1 MDNKNYLKRL
11 KEIIKE
17 KDNRFWLMIFI
28 ILSTSTIFIL
38 WAINLDKIFLNS
50 SNSSTE
56 PDNINVVTLKE
67 DANQAFV
74 DFMRMIEKNKEL
86 DKNTSSSTEELDEL
100 DLEKI
105 KDALNRELSSSST
118 NISNNKIDLSSSSDP
133 IISYDLDNSEQEI
146 VELKRRIQE
155 LEGALKN

>member
-56 PDNINVVTLKE
+56 PDNINVVALKE

>member
-56 PDNINVVTLKE
+56 PDNINVVALKE

-74 DFMRMIEKNKEL
+74 DFMKMIEKNKEL

-118 NISNNKIDLSSSSDP
+118 NILNNKIDLSSSSDP